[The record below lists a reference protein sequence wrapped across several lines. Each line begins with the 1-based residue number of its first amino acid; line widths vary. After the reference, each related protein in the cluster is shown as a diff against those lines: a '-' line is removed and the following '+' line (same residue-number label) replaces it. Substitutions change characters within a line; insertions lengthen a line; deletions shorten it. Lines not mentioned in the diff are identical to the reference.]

1 MMNERRVVIT
11 GMGTVSPFGPG
22 VKCLWENLLRGH
34 SAVQIM
40 PDMQELGGLRSC
52 VAAIVPAVDAGVI
65 PRKKRRFMSPMSVYS
80 TIAALEAIAMA
91 DLSEDQITDRRA
103 GLCLASTMGST
114 AESEA
119 FFQELNRSG
128 SIENIKS
135 TMFFKTMNHS
145 CAANTAQ
152 AIGITGRI
160 VSPSAACASSNLAV
174 GLAYETIAAG
184 NQDVM
189 VCGGTDEHH
198 CLAPAVFDIMN
209 AASCRYNSDPQQT
222 PRPFDIDRDGVV
234 CAEGAGVLILEEMDH
249 ARRRNAEIL
258 AEIIGFATFSS
269 PEDIANP
276 DSQTIVDCME
286 WSMRQARLHAEEVD
300 YVNAHATA
308 TIQGDVAEA
317 QAIGVA
323 VGNKVPVSSLK
334 GHFGHTMAASGAIEL
349 IASIQMMH
357 YGILIP
363 TRNLVTPDPKCDV
376 IDFVTIPRE
385 IGVDIILKNSFALG
399 GINSTILVRRDRN
412 D

>member
-1 MMNERRVVIT
+1 MNKRRVAIT
-11 GMGTVSPFGPG
+11 GMGTVSPFGSG
-22 VKCLWENLLRGH
+22 VKCLWEHLLGGD

-40 PDMQELGGLRSC
+40 PDMQKLGGLRSC
-52 VAAIVPAVDAGVI
+52 VAAIVPGVDASVI

-80 TIAALEAIAMA
+80 TIAALEAIEMA
-91 DLSEDQITDRRA
+91 DLSEDQITDRGT

-160 VSPSAACASSNLAV
+160 VSPSAACASSNLAI

-184 NQDVM
+184 NQDTM

-222 PRPFDIDRDGVV
+222 PRPFDVDRDGVV
-234 CAEGAGVLILEEMDH
+234 CAEGAGVLILEEMEH
-249 ARRRNAEIL
+249 ARQRNAEIL
-258 AEIIGFATFSS
+258 AEVVGFATFST
-269 PEDIANP
+269 PGNIANP
-276 DSQTIVDCME
+276 DSQTMVDCME
-286 WSMRQARLHAEEVD
+286 CSMRQARLHAEDVD

-308 TIQGDVAEA
+308 TIQGDIAEA
-317 QAIGVA
+317 QAISVVA
-323 VGNKVPVSSLK
+323 GDKVPASSLR
-334 GHFGHTMAASGAIEL
+334 GHLGHTMAASGAMEL

-363 TRNLVTPDPKCDV
+363 TRNLVTPDPECNGV
-376 IDFVTIPRE
+376 DFVITPRE
-385 IGVDIILKNSFALG
+385 IEVNIILKNSFALG
-399 GINSTILVRRDRN
+399 GINSTILIRRDRN

>member
-1 MMNERRVVIT
+1 MDKRRVAIT
-11 GMGTVSPFGPG
+11 GMGTVSPFGLG
-22 VKCLWENLLRGH
+22 VGCLWEHLLRGH

-52 VAAIVPAVDAGVI
+52 VAATVPAVDASVI

-80 TIAALEAIAMA
+80 TIAALEATAMA
-91 DLSEDQITDRRA
+91 GLSEDQITDRGT
-103 GLCLASTMGST
+103 GLCLASTMGSS

-119 FFQELNRSG
+119 FFRELTRSG

-152 AIGITGRI
+152 ALGITGRV
-160 VSPSAACASSNLAV
+160 VSPSAACASSNLAT
-174 GLAYETIAAG
+174 GLAYEMIAAG
-184 NQDVM
+184 NQDLM
-189 VCGGTDEHH
+189 LCGGADEHH

-209 AASCRYNSDPQQT
+209 AASYRYNSDPQQT
-222 PRPFDIDRDGVV
+222 PRPFDINRDGVV
-234 CAEGAGVLILEEMDH
+234 CAEGAGVLILEEIEH
-249 ARRRNAEIL
+249 ARERNAEIL
-258 AEIIGFATFSS
+258 AEIIGFATFSA
-269 PEDIANP
+269 PESIANP
-276 DSQTIVDCME
+276 DSQTIADCME
-286 WSMRQARLHAEEVD
+286 WPIRQARLHAEDVD

-308 TIQGDVAEA
+308 TIQGDIAEA

-334 GHFGHTMAASGAIEL
+334 GHLGHTMAASGAMEL

-363 TRNLVTPDPKCDV
+363 TRNLVTPDPECNV
-376 IDFVTIPRE
+376 MDFVTMPRE
-385 IGVDIILKNSFALG
+385 IGVNIILKNSFALG
-399 GINSTILVRRDRN
+399 GINSTILIRRGRN

>member
-1 MMNERRVVIT
+1 MGKRRVVIT

-22 VKCLWENLLRGH
+22 VKCLWEHLLGGH
-34 SAVQIM
+34 SAVRIV
-40 PDMQELGGLRSC
+40 PEMQELGGLRSS
-52 VAAIVPAVDAGVI
+52 VAALVPAVDASVI

-80 TIAALEAIAMA
+80 TVAALEATAMA
-91 DLSEDQITDRRA
+91 GLPEDRITDRGT

-114 AESEA
+114 SESEA

-152 AIGITGRI
+152 ALGITGRI

-174 GLAYETIAAG
+174 GLAFEMIAAG
-184 NQDVM
+184 NQDIM

-209 AASCRYNSDPQQT
+209 AASSKYNSEPQQT
-222 PRPFDIDRDGVV
+222 PRPFDINRDGVV
-234 CAEGAGVLILEEMDH
+234 CAEGAGILILEEMEY
-249 ARRRNAEIL
+249 ARGRNADIL
-258 AEIIGFATFSS
+258 AEIIGFATFSA
-269 PEDIANP
+269 PENIANP
-276 DSQTIVDCME
+276 DSQTIADCME
-286 WSMRQARLHAEEVD
+286 CSMNQAGVHAEEVD

-308 TIQGDVAEA
+308 TIQGDIAEA
-317 QAIGVA
+317 QAIGA
-323 VGNKVPVSSLK
+323 VMGDKVPVSSLK
-334 GHFGHTMAASGAIEL
+334 GHLGHTMAASGAMEL

-357 YGILIP
+357 YNILIP
-363 TRNLVTPDPKCDV
+363 TRNLVTPDPECNV
-376 IDFVTIPRE
+376 VDFVIMPRKIE
-385 IGVDIILKNSFALG
+385 INIILKNSFALG
-399 GINSTILVRRDRN
+399 GINSALLIRRDRN